1 MITGEHVF
9 IFKYS
14 FQKMIMKTF
23 FNFKN
28 MRSNFSFSF
37 AYSFFEKKKKNIKYN
52 IECHLLFCGIEFVCL
67 AYIIKAFKDTF
78 FYSVKLKSFR
88 LILCYWLWLLSSP
101 IASILELFNKYCLD
115 HFCDLLD
122 PIMLSFSLEKKRN
135 KKMLLTF
142 LIYVKF
148 TPCSFMQDFSLR
160 YPLIQGH
167 GNFGSIDADPP
178 AAMRYTECRLE
189 VCITI

>member
-78 FYSVKLKSFR
+78 
-88 LILCYWLWLLSSP
+88 
-101 IASILELFNKYCLD
+101 SI
-115 HFCDLLD
+115 
-122 PIMLSFSLEKKRN
+122 
-135 KKMLLTF
+135 
-142 LIYVKF
+142 
-148 TPCSFMQDFSLR
+148 Q
-160 YPLIQGH
+160 
-167 GNFGSIDADPP
+167 
-178 AAMRYTECRLE
+178 
-189 VCITI
+189 